1 MVHRSL
7 PVCVRCHHIPSLQKS
22 ATRASL
28 FGHLHLYQGTRLCH
42 DRLLSW
48 KGRGGGYPTSA
59 PRAQFAMTRSDTHH
73 HSPTHPQRAPPLTTL
88 STNLRYQSVRLH
100 QSRPRTLV
108 GNRAP
113 NAQSAR
119 STTLPS
125 HARPRLS
132 SRWQKRC
139 GRHRQ
144 KRGLRDGL
152 ENCPALIPIILI
164 FGTNGRPVYRG
175 FVPSREN
182 PCLLLLVK
190 QRRSWLKLLRSQS
203 TLGSMLGSYTRLH
216 HPPRPHPRNLKY
228 PQA

>member
-1 MVHRSL
+1 MVHVSF
-7 PVCVRCHHIPSLQKS
+7 PVCGRCHHIPSLQKS

-28 FGHLHLYQGTRLCH
+28 FGHLHLCQGTRLCH

-48 KGRGGGYPTSA
+48 KGCGGGYPTSA
-59 PRAQFAMTRSDTHH
+59 PRAQFAMTRRDTHH
-73 HSPTHPQRAPPLTTL
+73 HSPTHPPRAPPLTTL
-88 STNLRYQSVRLH
+88 STNLRCQSERLH

-119 STTLPS
+119 STTPPS
-125 HARPRLS
+125 H
-132 SRWQKRC
+132 
-139 GRHRQ
+139 GRHRR
-144 KRGLRDGL
+144 KRGRRDGL

-164 FGTNGRPVYRG
+164 FRTDRRPIYRG
-175 FVPSREN
+175 CVPSREN

-190 QRRSWLKLLRSQS
+190 QRRSWLRILRNQS
-203 TLGSMLGSYTRLH
+203 TLGNTLGSYTRLH
-216 HPPRPHPRNLKY
+216 NPPLLHRPHPRTLKY